1 MSDFI
6 TGALI
11 TGGLGFGASLLNNLF
26 ASDGIDYEEMAHLMD
41 VQNNY
46 SKDLMG
52 YQDMLNNFNTIR
64 EREYS
69 TPLNQVE
76 RLRAAGLNPV
86 GRNLDGTSASTPA
99 VGIASSPNSS
109 EAYAAVKNAKMQ
121 EKQYGL
127 QLMNL
132 AAQTAKT
139 IAETKNIQ
147 ENTKKTGAE
156 TEGLQ
161 IDNKYKAGKYELE
174 LKLGDWQIKG
184 AIDAHNI
191 SVKQQK
197 LIDTQT
203 ANIAKQTESLEQQ
216 VKESVA
222 RVGKIN
228 SEKEFQDLVNKFYP
242 AKTRAEIAE
251 MASRQHVNEATAK
264 QMETMLPYMVTKA
277 CIENGLLAFD
287 FEKSSVIRGYT
298 NYWQSYGETEASK
311 LDTEH
316 MENKVREKQ
325 AELDFGYLSTY
336 GDYKTVAKFIES
348 SIGALG
354 TPLKWLL
361 K

>member
-1 MSDFI
+1 MEPI
-6 TGALI
+6 VTGALI
-11 TGGLGFGASLLNNLF
+11 SAGAGLGSAVINNLF
-26 ASDGIDYEEMAHLMD
+26 GKDDGDYEEVAHLMN

-52 YQDMLNNFNTIR
+52 YQDMLNNFNTNR
-64 EREYS
+64 EREYNS
-69 TPLNQVE
+69 PLNQVE

-86 GRNLDGTSASTPA
+86 GRNLDGTSASTPT
-99 VGIASSPNSS
+99 VGLASSPNSS

-121 EKQYGL
+121 EKQFSL

-139 IAETKNIQ
+139 VAETKNIQ
-147 ENTKKTGAE
+147 ENTKKTGVE

-203 ANIAKQTESLEQQ
+203 ANIAKQTENLEQQ
-216 VKESVA
+216 VKESIV

-242 AKTRAEIAE
+242 ARTQVEIRE
-251 MASRQHVNEATAK
+251 MASRQHVNQATAK
-264 QMETMLPYMVTKA
+264 QIETMLPYMVSKA

-287 FEKSSVIRGYT
+287 YEKSSVIRGYT
-298 NYWQSYGETEASK
+298 NYWQSYGELEASK